1 MCNYCKLN
9 HYKSL
14 ARREG
19 KRIILKPS
27 NLMGGTIVFIV
38 PKGEKLPTYIE
49 PNDDYPNGDK
59 NYQKYRKSWMMEI
72 GTYCSC

>member
-19 KRIILKPS
+19 NHVVLKPS
-27 NLMGGTIVFIV
+27 NFMGGISIFIV
-38 PKGEKLPTYIE
+38 PKEEKLPVYIE
-49 PNDDYPNGDK
+49 PNDDYPNGDA
-59 NYQKYRKSWMMEI
+59 NYQKYRKAWMMEI
-72 GTYCSC
+72 GTCCSC